1 MPAKTRTDLLREVAA
16 LRARVQHAED
26 TLDAIR
32 RGEVDA
38 IVTDGPAGEQ
48 IFTLQTA
55 ERPYR
60 LIVEEMQE
68 GAVTVAPDGTVLYCN
83 RSFARMLQRNPGK
96 LLGSSIYDYL
106 YPPDLSLMRGLL
118 WDATPGVPRRGELHW
133 LAADGHRIP
142 AYVGANSLMI
152 DALASVSLVV
162 LDLSEQRRQQHA
174 LGLLQALAMAIST
187 AQDFESALSSVLR
200 HVCHATGWTLGEAW
214 LPRADGVGLER
225 SPAWYCG
232 AANVQEMLQE
242 HTEQVTCLPGI
253 GLIGRVWASKKA
265 AWMRDLRFE
274 SQPGSAAGPLGLN
287 AAVAIP
293 VLARDEAMAV
303 IAFYMEVPRDED
315 AQLMELIS
323 TVAAQLGP
331 MIQRKQLEDA
341 HALLASIV
349 ESMQEAIVSTTL
361 DGVVLSWNAAA
372 ERFYGYR
379 PNDIKGRRMNVLL
392 YPDGIAEMNRI
403 LDEVRQGQ
411 RVARHTHIVRARGD
425 HVPAYVT
432 VSPIR
437 RGAGE
442 IVGAAFHIG
451 KPQLPVAVKPAGGI
465 APATGKRARA

>member
-1 MPAKTRTDLLREVAA
+1 MPSKTRAELVQEIAD
-16 LRARVQHAED
+16 LRARIQQAEG

-83 RSFARMLQRNPGK
+83 RSFAQMLQRTPGK
-96 LLGSSIYDYL
+96 LLGSSIYEYL
-106 YPPDLSLMRGLL
+106 DFPDHGLMRGLL
-118 WDATPGVPRRGELHW
+118 WDPTPGAPRRGELHW

-152 DALASVSLVV
+152 DALASIALVV
-162 LDLSEQRRQQHA
+162 LDLSEQRRQEHA

-187 AQDFESALSSVLR
+187 AHDFESALNSVLR
-200 HVCHATGWTLGEAW
+200 HVCHATGWALGEVW

-232 AANVQEMLQE
+232 APNVQELQGQ
-242 HTEQVTCLPGI
+242 TERVTCLPGI
-253 GLIGRVWASKKA
+253 GLIGRVWASKKP
-265 AWMRDLRFE
+265 AWVRDLRFE
-274 SQPGSAAGPLGLN
+274 SQSGSAVGQLDLH
-287 AAVAIP
+287 AAVVIP

-303 IAFYMEVPRDED
+303 IAFYMHAPRDED
-315 AQLMELIS
+315 APLMELIT

-341 HALLASIV
+341 HMLLASIV
-349 ESMQEAIVSTTL
+349 ESMQDAIVSTTL
-361 DGVVLSWNAAA
+361 DGIVLSWNAAA
-372 ERFYGYR
+372 EALYGYG

-392 YPDGIAEMNRI
+392 YPDGVAEMNRI
-403 LDEVRQGQ
+403 LEEVRQGQ

-442 IVGAAFHIG
+442 IVGAALHIG
-451 KPQLPVAVKPAGGI
+451 KPQKPVAVKPTGGV
-465 APATGKRARA
+465 AAATGKSRR